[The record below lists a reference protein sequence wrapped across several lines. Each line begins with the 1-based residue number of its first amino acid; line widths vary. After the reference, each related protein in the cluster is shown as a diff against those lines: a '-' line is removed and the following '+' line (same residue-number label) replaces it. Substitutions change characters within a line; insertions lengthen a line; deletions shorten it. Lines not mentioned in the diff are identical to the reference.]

1 MTEPDIKAVVK
12 PTIFREY
19 IVGENING
27 FPSEIIGDIPKFHF
41 ILGFAN
47 DTYDDGA
54 GTGFFKRAWNFDD
67 FSPTK
72 VANLKKEHKNV
83 NVVISIGGIGAEF
96 PFNPKDITSWTDNAV
111 SSIKELIQDYE
122 NRLQPIN
129 NDDTIIDGIDINYEY
144 ININLSEPTQFS
156 TCIGQV
162 IQRLRDDPDV
172 SKSMKVVSISPTE
185 LVNFHYLALYT
196 NKPDNIDWINYK
208 FYNQYFRSEYEFINF
223 FNNLV
228 NDYGTALKILAGFN
242 SDTST
247 PTPTSQQACIDGCRI
262 LIERALLAG
271 VFVWNANASAP
282 TYSLEAE
289 LQKLYTKE

>member
-1 MTEPDIKAVVK
+1 MFQSDIEAVVK
-12 PTIFREY
+12 PNITQPVINAVVRPTTFQEY
-19 IVGENING
+19 IGINDGFGKNVNG
-27 FPSEIIGDIPKFHF
+27 FPSEIIDDDIPKFHF

-47 DTYDDGA
+47 DTYVDGA

-72 VANLKKEHKNV
+72 VAKLKKKHKNV
-83 NVVISIGGIGAEF
+83 KVVISIGGKGAEF
-96 PFNPKDITSWTDNAV
+96 PFNPQDDSSWIDNAV
-111 SSIKELIQDYE
+111 TSIKELIQDYE
-122 NRLQPIN
+122 KYTPRVS
-129 NDDTIIDGIDINYEY
+129 DDNVID
-144 ININLSEPTQFS
+144 
-156 TCIGQV
+156 GQV
-162 IQRLRDDPDV
+162 IQRLKDDPDV
-172 SKSMKVVSISPTE
+172 SNSMKVVSISPTD
-185 LVNFHYLALYT
+185 LVNLQYLALYT

-208 FYNQYFRSEYEFINF
+208 FYNQYFPSENEFINF

-228 NDYGTALKILAGFN
+228 NDYDAAFKLVAGFS

-262 LIERALLAG
+262 LIERASLAG
-271 VFVWNANASAP
+271 VFVWNGEASAP